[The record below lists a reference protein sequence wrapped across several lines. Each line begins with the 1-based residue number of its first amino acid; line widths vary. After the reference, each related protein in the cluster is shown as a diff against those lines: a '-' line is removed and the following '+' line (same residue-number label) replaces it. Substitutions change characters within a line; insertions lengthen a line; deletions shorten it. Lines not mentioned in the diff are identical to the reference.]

1 MKRTFALS
9 ALSFLFLGIA
19 TADAQSLSGPQGN
32 AVRSAD
38 NYLRLKGFSKAGL
51 IQQLSSPYGDRYS
64 VSDATAAV
72 NSLSVDWSEQAA
84 KSAEQYLGMMG
95 FSCSGLIEQLSSSAG
110 EGFTR
115 AEAEYGARKAG
126 AC

>member
-1 MKRTFALS
+1 MKRTFAFS
-9 ALSFLFLGIA
+9 ALSFLFLGLA
-19 TADAQSLSGPQGN
+19 TADAQPLSGPQGN
-32 AVRSAD
+32 AVRSAN
-38 NYLRLKGFSKAGL
+38 NYLSFKGFSAAGL
-51 IQQLSSPYGDRYS
+51 IQQLSSPYGDGYS
-64 VSDATAAV
+64 VEDATAAV

-84 KSAEQYLGMMG
+84 RSAEQYLGMMG

-110 EGFTR
+110 ESFTR